1 MGKCSWRV
9 GEQIWG
15 HARAGRRAPCLAA
28 LPLMGTR
35 IGDGTGH
42 LCGPVSVFYG
52 TRGNQPSDA
61 GIVVA
66 VARNG
71 STSNAQRDRHLRGW
85 ALASAK
91 IIPFAPY
98 LARKRKQEV
107 QCLLAAGS
115 VIHR

>member
-1 MGKCSWRV
+1 
-9 GEQIWG
+9 
-15 HARAGRRAPCLAA
+15 
-28 LPLMGTR
+28 
-35 IGDGTGH
+35 
-42 LCGPVSVFYG
+42 VSVFYG

-66 VARNG
+66 MARNG

-98 LARKRKQEV
+98 LARKRKQEL
-107 QCLLAAGS
+107 QCLFLARRVRHSPIVEGDIRAWVAAMIEWS
-115 VIHR
+115 ARY